1 MTDLRSKM
9 RGWCFSRPLHP
20 PHAPAFTAD
29 QQAKM
34 ARAAELLNLP
44 HLLLGYAA
52 LIGVVDLEELQRSSP
67 DVYEAPLQDGKRS
80 VVSRSVAGLA
90 ISEKKKSLLVS

>member
-29 QQAKM
+29 QQVEM
-34 ARAAELLNLP
+34 ARAAEFLNLP
-44 HLLLGYAA
+44 HLLG
-52 LIGVVDLEELQRSSP
+52 
-67 DVYEAPLQDGKRS
+67 
-80 VVSRSVAGLA
+80 
-90 ISEKKKSLLVS
+90 